1 MKFKLNMFTHYNC
14 ILLIYNIYYKN
25 YLNQNKIYA
34 INCCLTW
41 IVFYTFH
48 LSLLVDSNSFKRI
61 REKNDISYL
70 NFHTG
75 NIILH
80 IIPYCFVLYYPATNI
95 YFINGIESI
104 FLKLLWC
111 FISSNGTMNL
121 SHIYLFVT
129 KKQQKQLYFISITT
143 GLITPIIYN
152 NFIL

>member
-1 MKFKLNMFTHYNC
+1 MKFRLNMFTNYNC
-14 ILLIYNIYYKN
+14 ILLIYNIYNKN
-25 YLNQNKIYA
+25 YLNKSQIYA

-70 NFHTG
+70 TFHSG

-80 IIPYCFVLYYPATNI
+80 IIPYCFVLYYPANDI
-95 YFINGIESI
+95 YFINGIQSAC
-104 FLKLLWC
+104 LNLLWS
-111 FISSNGTMNL
+111 FISSKGTMDL
-121 SHIYLFVT
+121 SNIYISVT
-129 KKQQKQLYFISITT
+129 KNQQIKLYFISITS
-143 GLITPIIYN
+143 GLISPIIYN